1 MKRLGLFVLIFLSAI
16 VAFYMQPVLFPPVL
30 EAKKNQEQQTQNQMT
45 TWKYQEL
52 KATGFSTYI
61 GKSVEDLEQH
71 FGTPYDRTSSG
82 FGFETRYYQDSQG
95 QLSFEANIQ
104 EGKVEAVKVLK
115 ADRSV
120 IAPFSLQMTMQ
131 DLTEITTIYTNF
143 TFEYQETEVGIE
155 LMEEDMNYRP
165 LIAFDN
171 QTFGILFFDQN
182 TGGLFSVVYLSKDS
196 LLKLLPYQV
205 FGEGL
210 PHYQVDDKADWE
222 EINQTKENKSFIL
235 LNDLRKQDEL
245 PLYRRN
251 INFSD
256 RTKLLLHDY
265 LKKPEE
271 ILSQD
276 RLAEWKQTL
285 GSAKTTAKF
294 TLSKDEMDKLTEK
307 ADLKRINGVLTHPV
321 IDPTFTFLFLYS
333 DPYYHDRFL
342 LDTSDQ
348 LGIAFSK
355 ENMIVLIQE
364 EAEESSDS
372 SDNQ

>member
-1 MKRLGLFVLIFLSAI
+1 MKRLGLFILILLSVI

-30 EAKKNQEQQTQNQMT
+30 EAKKSQEQQTQNQMT

-61 GKSVEDLEQH
+61 GKPIEELEQH
-71 FGTPYDRTSSG
+71 FGKPYDRLTSG
-82 FGFETRYYQDSQG
+82 FGFETRYYQDTQG
-95 QLSFEANIQ
+95 QWSFEANIQ
-104 EGKVEAVKVLK
+104 DDKVEAVKVLK
-115 ADRSV
+115 ADHET
-120 IAPFSLQMTMQ
+120 IAPFTLGMMMQ
-131 DLTEITTIYTNF
+131 DLTDITTIYTNF
-143 TFEYQETEVGIE
+143 TFEYQDTEVGIE

-165 LIAFDN
+165 LLAFDN
-171 QTFGILFFDQN
+171 QTFGILFFDQS
-182 TGGLFSVVYLSKDS
+182 TGDLFSVVYLSKDS

-210 PHYQVDDKADWE
+210 PHYQLEDDADWE
-222 EINQTKENKSFIL
+222 EINQAKENKSFIL
-235 LNDLRKQDEL
+235 LNSLRKQDDL

-256 RTKLLLHDY
+256 KTNLLLHDY

-271 ILSQD
+271 FLSED

-285 GSAKTTAKF
+285 GSAKTATKF
-294 TLSKDEMDKLTEK
+294 TLAKDELDKLTGK
-307 ADLKRINGVLTHPV
+307 GKLQHVNGVFTHPV

-342 LDTSDQ
+342 LDSPDQ

-355 ENMIVLIQE
+355 ENMIVLMQE
-364 EAEESSDS
+364 EVEESSDS